1 MCMSMS
7 AINITVVVCCVVL
20 TLLIVKAFLAPR
32 LLRAWL
38 GVKRDA
44 GTPKPWQDRVELR
57 YQDLDTGLW
66 MFARF
71 KLRLDAMFRELPEF
85 VKDMPTIRT
94 ALDLGCGRG
103 VAGCSLL
110 EWFPELILYGIEPNP
125 KWVRAA
131 AAAFGERGRVF
142 QAGAPDFEVPALPD
156 RLDAVFALDMIHFL
170 SDPDLDL
177 TLRRIRARLAEG
189 AYFILRAP
197 MAPEGPRSLLWNLDK
212 INRML
217 NGTYACFRTPEGI
230 SEAITRAD
238 FRIIHI
244 QMSGANRELCWFIA
258 TASSGKGNPRVPAH
272 SMHEPMEEHHA
283 GDQKPDDNVKQNEGA
298 QVPAAEFIPSL

>member
-1 MCMSMS
+1 MP
-7 AINITVVVCCVVL
+7 AIHITVVLTCAVL
-20 TLLIVKAFLAPR
+20 VLLIVKAFLAPR

-38 GVKRDA
+38 GVKRND
-44 GTPKPWQDRVELR
+44 GGPTVWQDRVELR

-66 MFARF
+66 MFARY
-71 KLRLDAMFRELPEF
+71 KLRLDAMFRELPGF
-85 VKDMPTIRT
+85 VKDIPTIRT

-110 EWFPELILYGIEPNP
+110 EWYPELTLYGIEPNP

-170 SDPDLDL
+170 NDSELDL
-177 TLRRIRARLAEG
+177 TLRRIRTRLDEG
-189 AYFILRAP
+189 AHFILRAP
-197 MAPEGPRSLLWNLDK
+197 MAPEGSGSLLWDLDK
-212 INRML
+212 ITRKL

-230 SEAITRAD
+230 SQAITRAG

-258 TASSGKGNPRVPAH
+258 TASSENGKPLDPAH
-272 SMHEPMEEHHA
+272 STEEPAQENHAGHHEPDA
-283 GDQKPDDNVKQNEGA
+283 DVNPNQGA